1 MEKLINYLQ
10 KKLSLLKQ
18 ISPTTDV
25 SEETI
30 KNVYAVYPFN
40 RFEYIFVHLK
50 QISTR
55 FRNNGTSDIW
65 RTMGAKTS

>member
-40 RFEYIFVHLK
+40 RFEYIFVHL
-50 QISTR
+50 I
-55 FRNNGTSDIW
+55 
-65 RTMGAKTS
+65 AKHHQH